1 MRSRLEDWFLSWFCR
16 SIFSAL
22 PESRGILPYI
32 SVVQAQYFRSV
43 AVTMDRKVT
52 ADQGKT

>member
-1 MRSRLEDWFLSWFCR
+1 MRSRPKDWFLSWFCR

-22 PESRGILPYI
+22 PESGGIHPYI